1 MKPYS
6 EYTPEEIAAFRRGEL
21 EALGAWYTDNDFA
34 ESMRLIWSDSCE
46 GFCPC
51 LDSDYPR
58 NLVIADATRAAHIAA
73 FGAIRRA
80 AEVARKA
87 ERDHASFYA
96 ESKRDLDDFGPGVE
110 RVFADGCRAAI
121 RAAIGSPKA

>member
-1 MKPYS
+1 MS
-6 EYTPEEIAAFRRGEL
+6 D
-21 EALGAWYTDNDFA
+21 EAKEQMWRKFAW
-34 ESMRLIWSDSCE
+34 
-46 GFCPC
+46 
-51 LDSDYPR
+51 LDGWQDR
-58 NLVIADATRAAHIAA
+58 MTFDRTEA
-73 FGAIRRA
+73 FGAMRRA

-121 RAAIGSPKA
+121 RAAIGSPKR

>member
-21 EALGAWYTDNDFA
+21 EALAAWYTDNDFA
-34 ESMRLIWSDSCE
+34 ESMREIWSDSCE

-58 NLVIADATRAAHIAA
+58 NVVIADATRAAHIVA

-80 AEVARKA
+80 AEVARRA
-87 ERDHASFYA
+87 DQYA
-96 ESKRDLDDFGPGVE
+96 DEWAKHHRHDDSLAA
-110 RVFADGCRAAI
+110 RQRADSIRRAI
-121 RAAIGSPKA
+121 RSAILSEKR